1 VLKEVRYTLAVPEH
15 HWLSHYCMYLDS
27 LATGTWRMQDF
38 TPGAPW
44 KLGALD
50 IKYNILR
57 IGGNFELAKAYLDM
71 LKDVPK

>member
-1 VLKEVRYTLAVPEH
+1 
-15 HWLSHYCMYLDS
+15 
-27 LATGTWRMQDF
+27 MQDF